1 MMTKENLEL
10 KIKTCQERVNYLDGQ
25 IAKGMKLTNFGSYV
39 YDSDKKDIA
48 KYKKQLEYFK

>member
-25 IAKGMKLTNFGSYV
+25 IAKGMKLTNFGSYL